1 LTAGPPTPLPARPTV
16 AEARRWLAALL
27 REAGFDTP
35 ELDARILTGHV
46 LGLDHAGLVSAS
58 DQVLQGDA
66 AARLSQ
72 AADRRLRREPV
83 ALIVGHREFWGLP
96 LKVTSA
102 TLIPRPETETLV
114 ETALDLV
121 LRSGTPDRTLRIAD
135 LGTGSGAILLAL
147 LSELPE
153 AFGVGTDPE
162 IAALRVA
169 RDNAAA
175 LGLAARAGFVAA
187 DFGAALAGGFDL
199 VVSNPPY
206 VRSTEIDELAPG
218 VRDYEPRSALDGGP
232 DGLDAYRAIA
242 AGCRRL
248 LAPGGH
254 IVVEIGLGQAPD
266 VRRLFAEAHLQ
277 QVAIVNDLAGIARTL
292 AFAPAGRE
300 A

>member
-1 LTAGPPTPLPARPTV
+1 LTVGPSTPLPPGATV
-16 AEARRWLAALL
+16 AEARRWLTAIL
-27 REAGFDTP
+27 RENSFDTP

-58 DQVLQGDA
+58 AQVLDDDA

-72 AADRRLRREPV
+72 AAGRRLRREPV
-83 ALIVGHREFWGLP
+83 ALIVSHKEFWGLP

-121 LRSGTPDRTLRIAD
+121 RRTGTPGRALRIAD
-135 LGTGSGAILLAL
+135 LGTGSGAILVAL
-147 LSELPE
+147 LSELPN
-153 AFGVGTDPE
+153 AFGVGTDRE

-175 LGLAARAGFVAA
+175 LGLTARAGFVAA
-187 DFGAALAGGFDL
+187 DFGAPLAGGFDL

-206 VRSTEIDELAPG
+206 VCSPEIESLAPG
-218 VRDYEPRSALDGGP
+218 VRDYEPRSALDGGA

-242 AGCRRL
+242 ADCRRL

-254 IVVEIGLGQAPD
+254 ILVEIGLGQAAA
-266 VRRLFAEAHLQ
+266 VRGLFEEAHLQ